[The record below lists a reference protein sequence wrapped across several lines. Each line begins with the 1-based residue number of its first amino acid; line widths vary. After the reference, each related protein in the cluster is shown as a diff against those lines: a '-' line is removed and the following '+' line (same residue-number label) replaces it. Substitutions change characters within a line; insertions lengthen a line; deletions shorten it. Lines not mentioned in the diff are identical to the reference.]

1 MKKYLLSVVFFLAIT
16 GFAFAGTNFQ
26 SQVAKKH
33 PHHRHH
39 HHGHHRQGHQA

>member
-26 SQVAKKH
+26 SQIAKKH
-33 PHHRHH
+33 PHHRH